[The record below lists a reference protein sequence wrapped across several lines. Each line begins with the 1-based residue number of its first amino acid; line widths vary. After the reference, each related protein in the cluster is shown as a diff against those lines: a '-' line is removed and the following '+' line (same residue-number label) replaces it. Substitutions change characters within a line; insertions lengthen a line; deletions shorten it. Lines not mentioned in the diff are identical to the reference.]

1 MVIGPEKPGLWQN
14 FCDNAEIPVEA
25 RFLRVSDMASI
36 TLGDRTP
43 GC

>member
-14 FCDNAEIPVEA
+14 LCDNAEIPVEA
-25 RFLRVSDMASI
+25 RFLRVSDMAS
-36 TLGDRTP
+36 TNLGDRSP